1 MVKSMTGYGRARE
14 TRNKRDITVEVRSV
28 NNRYLDCTVKLP
40 RAYVFAEDAIKG
52 RVQKAVS
59 RGKVDVFVTIDSSAA
74 DVSVVK
80 VNEAAGPQLTM
91 RHCWRLKA
99 DLRPVGGGHP
109 GGAVPLPGRPLRHQ
123 GGGGSGDAGGGH
135 LSGDGC
141 ALAAYNRMR
150 SVEGVKLA
158 EDIAGRADTIE
169 DTVARVEAQSP
180 QTVSAYRERLESKMR
195 EVLASTTIDEARILT
210 ETAIFADK
218 IAVDEET
225 VRLHSHLSQLR
236 DMLRGMNPW
245 AGSWISSFRRST
257 GSATPSAP
265 SAAT

>member
-1 MVKSMTGYGRARE
+1 MELSRCPDVLSVTKAEEDLE
-14 TRNKRDITVEVRSV
+14 T
-28 NNRYLDCTVKLP
+28 L
-40 RAYVFAEDAIKG
+40 AEDIC
-52 RVQKAVS
+52 Q
-59 RGKVDVFVTIDSSAA
+59 VT
-74 DVSVVK
+74 
-80 VNEAAGPQLTM
+80 
-91 RHCWRLKA
+91 
-99 DLRPVGGGHP
+99 
-109 GGAVPLPGRPLRHQ
+109 
-123 GGGGSGDAGGGH
+123 DA
-135 LSGDGC
+135 

-236 DMLRGMNPW
+236 DMLRG
-245 AGSWISSFRRST
+245 
-257 GSATPSAP
+257 
-265 SAAT
+265 